1 MVAGRKGFL
10 GRAFGGRSAS
20 DEAELVDSADAPAS
34 TELES
39 ADATPSD
46 PSASDAYSVVEAF
59 DDNAGTTEGSAK
71 TGWLNRLRSGLGR
84 SSNVLTGSIS
94 SIFTKRRLDE
104 ATLEEFEEALIRA
117 DLGIDIA
124 SSITDE
130 LRRERIGRE
139 LGEDEV
145 KSVLATELEKALAP
159 VATPLML
166 DSELRPSVILVVGVN
181 GTGKTTTIGKL
192 AAKFVADGKRVML
205 AAGDTF
211 RAAAID
217 QLKIW
222 GDRVGAPVEARE
234 VGADAAGLAFDA
246 FARAKAEGA
255 DVLLVDTAG
264 RLQNKTELMAELE
277 KIVRVMRK
285 QDPAAPHHVLLTLD
299 ATTGQNALSQVETF
313 TKIAGVTGLVMTKL
327 DGTARGGIL
336 VAVAN
341 RFGLPVHYIG
351 VGEGIDDLEPF
362 DPADFARAI
371 AGLS

>member
-1 MVAGRKGFL
+1 MADGRKGFF
-10 GRAFGGRSAS
+10 GRAFGGRGATEEAPPREHNGEARAEPEAAGNTGQDLPQRDIESS
-20 DEAELVDSADAPAS
+20 DLVAVEDAGAPP
-34 TELES
+34 E
-39 ADATPSD
+39 D
-46 PSASDAYSVVEAF
+46 
-59 DDNAGTTEGSAK
+59 GK
-71 TGWLNRLRSGLGR
+71 TVWLSRLRLGLGR
-84 SSNVLTGSIS
+84 SSNALTGSIS
-94 SIFTKRRLDE
+94 SIFTKKRLDE
-104 ATLEEFEEALIRA
+104 ETLEQFEEALIRS

-124 SSITDE
+124 AAITDE

-145 KSVLATELEKALAP
+145 KSVLATELTKALAP
-159 VATPLML
+159 VARPLTLDTKLTPN
-166 DSELRPSVILVVGVN
+166 VILVVGVN

-192 AAKFVADGKRVML
+192 AAKFTADGKRVML

-222 GDRVGAPVEARE
+222 GDRVGAPVETRD

-264 RLQNKTELMAELE
+264 RLQNQTELMDELE

-285 QDPAAPHHVLLTLD
+285 QDPASPHHVLLTLD

-313 TKIAGVTGLVMTKL
+313 AKVAGVTGLVMTKL

-336 VAVAN
+336 IAVAN
-341 RFGLPVHYIG
+341 RFGLPVHFIG
-351 VGEGIDDLEPF
+351 VGEGIDDLKPF
-362 DPADFARAI
+362 DAADFARAI
-371 AGLS
+371 AGLA